1 MNKKFTLCALAV
13 LILASAA
20 FSQGFANVGAQKCQ
34 ICHKTEKQGQQYA
47 LWEATNHAKSFTAWP
62 PPEAAKACQALGV
75 EKPAD
80 DPRCLKCHAP
90 LAEKAPELKAEGVS
104 CEVCHGPGSEYKKLA
119 VMKDKA
125 EATKNGL
132 ILYGSPDAIKAHCLK
147 CHENPHGKPLD
158 FAAAWEKIKHPV
170 PGK

>member
-1 MNKKFTLCALAV
+1 MNKKLTLCALAV

-20 FSQGFANVGAQKCQ
+20 FSQGFAYVGAQKCQ

-47 LWEATNHAKSFTAWP
+47 LWEATKHAKSFTALTS
-62 PPEAAKACQALGV
+62 PEAAKACQAMGV

-147 CHENPHGKPLD
+147 CHENPHGKPFD